1 MNYLNLLA
9 TQIGPLTIL
18 IILNCMI
25 YKALRKSI
33 AQNFEPGVDQMR
45 RHLSQSSGR
54 KITN

>member
-54 KITN
+54 KTTH